1 MVLASELAEQVPLQP
16 ASIDV
21 GQGIAPNLSFTQL
34 PAHDP
39 EIVAEMIRLD
49 PSLQS
54 IDPALIMVGFSQG
67 HHRSTPVGSAVN
79 DTSSPLPPLP
89 ALPKKRNQGVF
100 EIVTPGSFN
109 MRATKKPQKGQKG
122 GRVNKSLPATARENT
137 PLIESALQ

>member
-1 MVLASELAEQVPLQP
+1 MRTWENERFSSRIAMMTSSPPSASTLAPLLIPSLPIPPELTPLTPPQPEMVLASELAEQVPSQP

-79 DTSSPLPPLP
+79 DKSSPLPPLP
-89 ALPKKRNQGVF
+89 ALPKK
-100 EIVTPGSFN
+100 
-109 MRATKKPQKGQKG
+109 
-122 GRVNKSLPATARENT
+122 
-137 PLIESALQ
+137 

>member
-1 MVLASELAEQVPLQP
+1 MFLISNCHDDIITALCIHFGSPSNSFFAHTSGADPPHPPQPEMVLASELAEQVPSQP

-39 EIVAEMIRLD
+39 EIVVEMIHLD

-67 HHRSTPVGSAVN
+67 HHCSTPVGSAVN
-79 DTSSPLPPLP
+79 DTSSPLPPHCQRS
-89 ALPKKRNQGVF
+89 K
-100 EIVTPGSFN
+100 
-109 MRATKKPQKGQKG
+109 TKE
-122 GRVNKSLPATARENT
+122 RLRS
-137 PLIESALQ
+137 